1 MKTKTIIVALLS
13 LSLVLFATS
22 CAKSKTENSATATTN
37 VASAGS
43 SSEASATDTST
54 TAPRRPRL
62 PDPSMDEAKA
72 LIESSPTFGTYQF
85 SKDAVSIPLQKS
97 LLTDANRE
105 ATEDLVKAGWLRFHR
120 DEILLTP
127 KAKKDK
133 RFLVRDNGFV
143 DVVPLA
149 KKELVSV
156 DAIGHD
162 QEGSPTVEFTWHWIP
177 NDIAKAFHGKLAT
190 RFSSTYHAR
199 ATLLEMNGKWDI
211 LTINPIDEAPKEN
224 SQPSQ

>member
-1 MKTKTIIVALLS
+1 
-13 LSLVLFATS
+13 
-22 CAKSKTENSATATTN
+22 
-37 VASAGS
+37 
-43 SSEASATDTST
+43 
-54 TAPRRPRL
+54 
-62 PDPSMDEAKA
+62 MDEAKA

-105 ATEDLVKAGWLRFHR
+105 VTEDLVKAGWLRFHR

-127 KAKKDK
+127 KAKKDD
-133 RFLVRDNGFV
+133 RFRVRDNGFV

-156 DAIGHD
+156 DSIGHD
-162 QEGSPTVEFTWHWIP
+162 QEGSPTVDLTWHWIP
-177 NDIAKAFHGKLAT
+177 NDIGKAFHGKLAT

-211 LTINPIDEAPKEN
+211 LTINPTDEAPKE
-224 SQPSQ
+224 SPQPSQ